1 MVNPVIDK
9 APENEGPYGG
19 TKAFGASGADNST
32 SSRAE
37 EGTRAN
43 ACVGKREGT

>member
-1 MVNPVIDK
+1 MGEEQEPPELK
-9 APENEGPYGG
+9 ASVLGG